1 MHPEFP
7 PIAFIAACSVLFV
20 IPWHWRAGNVAT
32 LSIAF
37 WLFITNVIYGV
48 DAVIWG
54 NNVRIVVP
62 VWCDITTKFLIGAN
76 VALPAASLCVCIH
89 LEQVA
94 SIRRVQSTFSDKR
107 RRQIIELIVCF
118 GLPTLIMALHY
129 IVQGHRFDIIE
140 EYGCRPT
147 TYFSVL
153 AIFIQYIPPLVLSA
167 ASMVYSALALRHFML
182 RRISFAAHLQ
192 NSNSALT
199 TSRYLRLMLMAV
211 VQMLWSAIVT
221 SYTLWFTTISI
232 PIRSWTN
239 WADVHSDWLRIDLY
253 STLFTPP
260 IVIETYY
267 ILWWTIPAS
276 TIIFVGF
283 FAFGRDALDEY
294 KKCFAWFRT
303 RVLRR
308 GAGSKPAKGF
318 VKVFTVRYDVF
329 NLIPVRSLT
338 STLTALPPNKH
349 PRL

>member
-1 MHPEFP
+1 MAVVQPRTSPSSLYLFNTFLPLCYPPHP
-7 PIAFIAACSVLFV
+7 
-20 IPWHWRAGNVAT
+20 WYT
-32 LSIAF
+32 L
-37 WLFITNVIYGV
+37 
-48 DAVIWG
+48 
-54 NNVRIVVP
+54 VR
-62 VWCDITTKFLIGAN
+62 
-76 VALPAASLCVCIH
+76 SLYLLVYYSH
-89 LEQVA
+89 
-94 SIRRVQSTFSDKR
+94 FSR
-107 RRQIIELIVCF
+107 L
-118 GLPTLIMALHY
+118 
-129 IVQGHRFDIIE
+129 
-140 EYGCRPT
+140 
-147 TYFSVL
+147 
-153 AIFIQYIPPLVLSA
+153 
-167 ASMVYSALALRHFML
+167 ALALRHFML